1 MTSEMSDAMVLE
13 SGDAAIGSP
22 MVAVS
27 RVEVASL
34 RPGLKLRLG
43 EVNRDHVNVIA
54 ASEGD
59 WPPIVVR
66 RADNGIIDGHYRYLA
81 ARQLGHTYVNCVY
94 FDGGEQAAFLEAL
107 ERNRSHGLPLSL
119 RERERAALQLLA
131 FRRDWSDRRIA
142 ELCCLAPGT
151 IGRLRTHLPRSN
163 EQGDQLHSRLGKDGK
178 LRPVDP
184 SASRAR
190 IINVLQTKP
199 DQSLREIARLTGT
212 SPATVRSVRSRLNL
226 VSNEGERE
234 EATSAK
240 PTAVAWG
247 SDSALRSTDEGRG
260 FAGWFEKTDVDEQW
274 KGFVEGIP
282 ISRIYAVSDEARRRA
297 GEWLAF
303 ASVLEERAKRR
314 RSNISV

>member
-1 MTSEMSDAMVLE
+1 MSDSAMVLE
-13 SGDAAIGSP
+13 SNVATTGSP

-27 RVEVASL
+27 RVEVTSL
-34 RPGLKLRLG
+34 RPGLRLRLG

-54 ASEGD
+54 ASEGG
-59 WPPIVVR
+59 WPPLVVR
-66 RADNGIIDGHYRYLA
+66 RADNGIVDGHYRYLA
-81 ARQLGHTYVNCVY
+81 ARQLGHTHVHCVY

-151 IGRLRTHLPRSN
+151 IGRLRAHLPRSN

-184 SASRAR
+184 GASRAR

-199 DQSLREIARLTGT
+199 DQSLRAIARLTGT
-212 SPATVRSVRSRLNL
+212 SPATVRSVRSRLNP
-226 VSNEGERE
+226 VSNVGDRGQT
-234 EATSAK
+234 TSAK
-240 PTAVAWG
+240 PTAVAWAA
-247 SDSALRSTDEGRG
+247 DSALRSTDEGRG
-260 FAGWFEKTDVDEQW
+260 FAGWFERTDVDDEW
-274 KGFVEGIP
+274 KKFVDGVP
-282 ISRIYAVSDEARRRA
+282 MSRIYEVSDEARRRA
-297 GEWLAF
+297 DEWLAF

-314 RSNISV
+314 RSSNSL

>member
-1 MTSEMSDAMVLE
+1 MSDSAMVFE
-13 SGDAAIGSP
+13 SAEAATGSP
-22 MVAVS
+22 MVAVN

-54 ASEGD
+54 SSEGD

-66 RADNGIIDGHYRYLA
+66 RADNAIVDGHYRYLA
-81 ARQLGHTYVNCVY
+81 ARQLGHTHVNCVY

-107 ERNRSHGLPLSL
+107 ERNRNHGLPLSL
-119 RERERAALQLLA
+119 RERERAAMQLLA

-142 ELCCLAPGT
+142 ELCSLAPGT
-151 IGRLRTHLPRSN
+151 VGRLRTHLPRSN
-163 EQGDQLHSRLGKDGK
+163 EQGNQLHSRLGKDGK

-190 IINVLQTKP
+190 IMKVLQTKP

-226 VSNEGERE
+226 VSNEGHQE
-234 EATSAK
+234 EATLASPAN
-240 PTAVAWG
+240 VAWG
-247 SDSALRSTDEGRG
+247 ADSALKSTDEGRG
-260 FAGWFEKTDVDEQW
+260 FAGWFEETDVDDQW
-274 KGFVEGIP
+274 RNFVGGIP
-282 ISRIYAVSDEARRRA
+282 ISRIYEVSDEARRRA

-303 ASVLEERAKRR
+303 ASTLEERAKRR
-314 RSNISV
+314 HSSVSV